1 MKKKS
6 ITIIIPNYNGQRLLV
21 THLPSVF
28 EAVRNGDQIIIADD
42 HSSDNSIEWL
52 KKTYDLVEEK
62 TPDRTDYFIFSQQI
76 KLKEKTFDLTVI
88 LNKQNLRFAA
98 NCNQAAKL
106 AKNELL
112 FLLNSDVELQQ
123 NLFTYLLPYFDDE
136 TVFGVGCLEEEN
148 DLKGQTVLG
157 GKNKL
162 SFQRGMFIHQ
172 RATEMSSGP
181 TAWVSGGSGLFD
193 REKWQSLGGFD
204 EAFSPAY
211 WEDVDLSFRARERG
225 WKVLFENRAK
235 VLHNHEATNS
245 DVF

>member
-112 FLLNSDVELQQ
+112 FLLNSD
-123 NLFTYLLPYFDDE
+123 
-136 TVFGVGCLEEEN
+136 
-148 DLKGQTVLG
+148 
-157 GKNKL
+157 
-162 SFQRGMFIHQ
+162 
-172 RATEMSSGP
+172 
-181 TAWVSGGSGLFD
+181 
-193 REKWQSLGGFD
+193 
-204 EAFSPAY
+204 
-211 WEDVDLSFRARERG
+211 
-225 WKVLFENRAK
+225 
-235 VLHNHEATNS
+235 
-245 DVF
+245 